1 MYQIIEHMLDG
12 EKMKEYEHE
21 EKIYKVC
28 SELVET
34 HDIVFDA
41 EYPVPTEL
49 KMADRVYTAAL
60 ELLERVGI
68 YSIDSGRV
76 VKLSEEEINNSMQN
90 NRPSYMI
97 GDGIDKTELSF
108 RDVLDDRKPIII
120 GGPCGTPISTEAY
133 IPVHRSYANLSCV
146 DSIAPAT
153 IYETFD
159 MQLMNT
165 PLNLYTANTSVT
177 FVKEACNM
185 EGRPGM
191 CFTSPPSISN
201 MNAAIAITHP
211 KFMRQGDIQEIYQ
224 QLDLKTT
231 FEAITKAIH
240 YRNIGC
246 LYLCDQGFILGGK
259 TSDRP
264 EQIAIQ
270 VVAEAMKARLI
281 HMGHLYSK
289 QVDDLRTGAGS
300 TLETMWASFI
310 GSMALSRNSSYMHCT
325 DINDSAGPCTTMMMY
340 ETAAQTIGNVVCGT
354 DLLAG
359 PMPNGAHVIDH
370 AGGLDAKLMAD
381 VAELATN
388 LSLNDANFLCHSL
401 YKMYESKLKR
411 PDYGKPF
418 KECYTPRT
426 LEPSE
431 EYVEKYNQVMRD
443 IYELIG
449 MGPE

>member
-1 MYQIIEHMLDG
+1 MYQIIDQMLNG
-12 EKMKEYEHE
+12 EKRKENEHDE
-21 EKIYKVC
+21 LVYTIS

-41 EYPVPTEL
+41 GYPVPVEL

-68 YSIDSGRV
+68 YSIDTGRV
-76 VKLSEEEINNSMQN
+76 VKLSEEEINRSMQN
-90 NRPSYMI
+90 NRASYTI
-97 GDGIDKTELSF
+97 GEGIDTTELVF
-108 RDVLDDRKPIII
+108 RDVLDDRKPVII
-120 GGPCGTPISTEAY
+120 GGPCGTPISIEAY
-133 IPVHRSYANLSCV
+133 IPVHRSYAKLNCV

-159 MQLMNT
+159 TQLMNT
-165 PLNLYTANTSVT
+165 PLSLYTANTSVT
-177 FVKEACNM
+177 FVKEACAL
-185 EGRPGM
+185 EGRPGI

-201 MNAAIAITHP
+201 INAAIAITHP
-211 KFMRQGDIQEIYQ
+211 RFMRQGDIQEIYQ
-224 QLDLKTT
+224 QLDLKTN
-231 FEAITKAIH
+231 FEAVTKAIH

-259 TSDRP
+259 TTDRP

-270 VVAEAMKARLI
+270 VVAESIKARLI
-281 HMGHLYSK
+281 HRGHLYSK

-300 TLETMWASFI
+300 TLEAMWASFI
-310 GSMALSRNSSYMHCT
+310 GSMALSRNSSYLHCT
-325 DINDSAGPCTTMMMY
+325 DINDSAGPCSTMMMY

-388 LSLNDANFLCHSL
+388 LSIEDANFLCLGLFRL
-401 YKMYESKLKR
+401 YEGKLKR

-418 KECYTPRT
+418 KECYDPRT

-431 EYVEKYNQVMRD
+431 EYLEKYNQVMRD
-443 IYELIG
+443 IYKLMG
-449 MGPE
+449 MGSG